1 MPDIIDLFAGTGG
14 LSLGAARAG
23 FNLKAAVEKDS
34 TALYSHRLN
43 FPGCKH
49 LDADIGKLK
58 GKDLLSASK
67 IKNGELSGLIG
78 GPPCQGFSIMGRQL
92 KDDHRNNLFA
102 HFFRLVNETR
112 PSFFVA
118 ENVPGILNENYDDLR
133 KAAFTQ
139 VESDYALLDPFFVK
153 ASDYGAPTIRKR
165 VFFIGYDPKRIS
177 VLTAEDFRPTEETEA
192 TTVEKALRGLPE
204 TISSDWLKEED
215 GWHTTVK
222 KTDSVF
228 MRKIVGEIPEGV
240 GNENALKRYT
250 DKSEVSSCQ
259 GTRHTPE
266 VQERYRKLARGKQ
279 DKISKS
285 VKLDPKGYCPTLR
298 AGTGSDKGSYQA
310 VRPIHHNEPRV
321 ITPREAARLQGFP
334 DWFVFHPTKWHSFR
348 QIGNSVSPI
357 VAEYLLKI
365 IFDSLGDRKPIASV

>member
-1 MPDIIDLFAGTGG
+1 MPNIIDLFAGTGG

-23 FNLKAAVEKDS
+23 FELKAAVEKDS
-34 TALYSHRLN
+34 TALYSHKLN

-49 LDADIGKLK
+49 LDADIGELK
-58 GKDLLSASK
+58 GKDLLSESK

-118 ENVPGILNENYDDLR
+118 ENVPGILNENYDSLR
-133 KAAFTQ
+133 KAAFAQ
-139 VESDYALLDPFFVK
+139 VEKEYVLLNPFFVK

-165 VFFIGYDPKRIS
+165 VFFIGYNPKKFS
-177 VLTAEDFRPTEETEA
+177 KPLTVEDFLPMKGTESV
-192 TTVEKALRGLPE
+192 TVENALSGLPE
-204 TISSDWLKEED
+204 NISSDWLKEED
-215 GWHTTVK
+215 GWHATVK
-222 KTDSVF
+222 QTDSVF
-228 MRKIVGEIPEGV
+228 MRKVVGEIPEGI
-240 GNENALKRYT
+240 GNENALERYKN
-250 DKSEVSSCQ
+250 KSEVSSCQ
-259 GTRHTPE
+259 GTRHTAE
-266 VQERYRKLARGKQ
+266 VEERYRNLEHGKQ
-279 DKISKS
+279 DKISKA

-310 VRPIHHNEPRV
+310 VRPIHYNKPRV

-357 VAEYLLKI
+357 VSEYLLRVMI
-365 IFDSLGDRKPIASV
+365 NNLRN